1 MYGAASLHTHFFPV
15 PMDVSEQ
22 VAVIYA
28 GARGYLD
35 KLEPA
40 SITKF
45 EQAFLKHI
53 KASHQGLLET
63 IRNDGQITEATENQ
77 LKEVVSNFVAG
88 FSE

>member
-1 MYGAASLHTHFFPV
+1 MVLTV

-35 KLEPA
+35 KLEP
-40 SITKF
+40 STITKF

-53 KASHQGLLET
+53 KSSHQALLDT
-63 IRNDGQITEATENQ
+63 IRTEGQISESTENQ
-77 LKEVVSNFVAG
+77 LKDIVVNFLAG
-88 FSE
+88 FTP